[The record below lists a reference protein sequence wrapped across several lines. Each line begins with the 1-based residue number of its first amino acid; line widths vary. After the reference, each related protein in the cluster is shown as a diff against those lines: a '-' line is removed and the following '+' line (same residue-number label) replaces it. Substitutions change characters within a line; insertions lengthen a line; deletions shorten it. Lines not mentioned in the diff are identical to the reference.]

1 LRDLAPPLVQIA
13 LRARLMENLGSKRE
27 AVIFKLEKYMKSNQN
42 MSMKFYVCLT
52 FFSVGIPYWLIP
64 YNKLNLPDALITP
77 FLIVPFISCLLLR
90 IRTSHKL
97 SKITWLIG
105 ASMVGAVIARIF
117 VDVIRDG
124 TSHNLWPFEIIIASI
139 ISFPL
144 ALIGVFAGSLALKFF
159 EISPNQ

>member
-1 LRDLAPPLVQIA
+1 
-13 LRARLMENLGSKRE
+13 MENLGSKRE
-27 AVIFKLEKYMKSNQN
+27 SVTFKLEECMNSNQN
-42 MSMKFYVCLT
+42 MSMKFYACLT
-52 FFSVGIPYWLIP
+52 FISVGIPYWLIP

-77 FLIVPFISCLLLR
+77 LLIIPFISCILLR
-90 IRTSHKL
+90 IRTTHKL

-105 ASMVGAVIARIF
+105 ASMVGAVVARIF

-144 ALIGVFAGSLALKFF
+144 ALIGVFAGSLAVKFF
-159 EISPNQ
+159 GISPNR